1 MKVQFCHFSMC
12 DGLSMSSHRCIPSHI
27 YAIPTRLPTFEWSH
41 LDTFPDDWNSYTI
54 IWVWGLL
61 NPLKH
66 VACIH
71 MWFKANYKWSLLCLS
86 LVNNIVHLCF
96 IKSWNNNKS
105 IKCGLSKANIQLIP
119 GTRNIFS
126 DCWMHTCTLE
136 WKQIFQIWLLH
147 VICKVKKQLKY
158 ILRKIF
164 FSVVFPGPN
173 AEHEGISAVFLKKSN
188 NKPKE

>member
-12 DGLSMSSHRCIPSHI
+12 DGISMSAHRCIPSHI
-27 YAIPTRLPTFEWSH
+27 CAIPTRLPTFEWSH
-41 LDTFPDDWNSYTI
+41 LDTLPDYWNSYTM

-61 NPLKH
+61 HPLKH
-66 VACIH
+66 VACTH
-71 MWFKANYKWSLLCLS
+71 MWFKTNYKWSLLYLS
-86 LVNNIVHLCF
+86 LVNSVVHLCF

-119 GTRNIFS
+119 GIRKIFS
-126 DCWMHTCTLE
+126 DCLMHTCTSE

-158 ILRKIF
+158 MLWHIYIYIYIY
-164 FSVVFPGPN
+164 FSS
-173 AEHEGISAVFLKKSN
+173 ISRA
-188 NKPKE
+188 